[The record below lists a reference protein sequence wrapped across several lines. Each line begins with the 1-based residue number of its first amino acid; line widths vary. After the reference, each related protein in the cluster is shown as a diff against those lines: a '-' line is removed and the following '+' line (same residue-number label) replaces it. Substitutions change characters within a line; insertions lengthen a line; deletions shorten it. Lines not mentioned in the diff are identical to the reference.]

1 MKKIEIVFENC
12 EWLEINADITFDI
25 LPVPT
30 EGTDKCDTID
40 NVIISIPK
48 EENGVYYPFGYI
60 EDETTKFNRLFSYND
75 ITQIVVDSN
84 TYFPRWYQENEYE
97 WVQSN
102 KYQKTNRDSDGNL
115 TISISKRNNAKP
127 LLSKLPELTDIQ
139 KFLIL
144 KSLELYKNNT
154 IDKGLEDALAELI
167 TIMGTGENK
176 ELTKLDRIKL
186 ALRSDFLETVEH
198 LTLDEIEEID
208 KILINASFRMVLE

>member
-198 LTLDEIEEID
+198 LTLGEIEAID